1 MARAAIKTGVLSG
14 VYIGANKVL
23 GVSKFTIS
31 GEAAKLLAADEFG
44 YAVDNKIPD
53 GTVDPGTITIPD
65 VLRDPTDTTGQN
77 LLDAQVASGVG
88 YGPDEIKFMRDAT
101 SYYTVDTGGKIYV
114 VKGAGGGMDRSGLE
128 KTSYEF
134 QISGALLVIKPSLVS
149 IAITGTTTK
158 AAGLTSQLV
167 ATGTYSSG
175 PTAVL
180 TTQVIWASSDQT
192 KAIVTAGGLVGAI
205 AAGTPN
211 ITATLLGIVGTTVF
225 TVT

>member
-1 MARAAIKTGVLSG
+1 
-14 VYIGANKVL
+14 
-23 GVSKFTIS
+23 
-31 GEAAKLLAADEFG
+31 
-44 YAVDNKIPD
+44 
-53 GTVDPGTITIPD
+53 
-65 VLRDPTDTTGQN
+65 
-77 LLDAQVASGVG
+77 
-88 YGPDEIKFMRDAT
+88 
-101 SYYTVDTGGKIYV
+101 
-114 VKGAGGGMDRSGLE
+114 MDRSGLE

-149 IAITGTTTK
+149 IAITGTITK
-158 AAGLTSQLV
+158 AAGQTSQLV

-205 AAGTPN
+205 ASGTPN